1 LRGGDRCTP
10 DPTATAN
17 ARPHLSDP
25 IRRYI
30 TTAADDPRPRK
41 GQGTI
46 DEPRAKP
53 AGRVVVRTSQAALI
67 LALAALAIF
76 ALTDQHR
83 VSLEAR
89 SAETANRLANV
100 YQDARF
106 WVGQDESLERKY
118 RVEPSR
124 KTLDL
129 HEQSG
134 DNLIAD
140 LERVAALDRTAAV
153 KTRVLRL
160 LSLHVEYERATA
172 RMFAATRAGDKRL
185 VEQLDHTVTDP
196 IFSTIQTDVYGAA
209 SLATRRA
216 QKASNTLRENE
227 AGAFRAGLI
236 AVGLA
241 VGLVLSLL
249 LVIRRYRRAGR
260 EARAVELRRL
270 SELAL
275 TDPLTELRNHRA
287 FQEDIANELQRAARV
302 KTSMTLALLDVNDLK
317 EVNDT
322 RGHQAG
328 DEHLQALAAAIRST
342 MRASDRAYRVGGD
355 EFAVILP
362 AVGEWAGF
370 QFSQRL
376 AETLE
381 RRVGPPVRATA
392 GIAQAT
398 GLRSKDDVIRDADR
412 ALISAKASGQ
422 AAALYTPDMGEFSNE
437 AAPDDENHVRTLA
450 NALAFAV
457 DAKDPYTRSHSQTVS
472 NLCAAIG
479 ARLGLGGER
488 LARLRVAG
496 LLHDVGKI
504 GIPDAILRKPD
515 KLDAEEFEQMKTH
528 TVLGQNIVLAA
539 EMPERAR
546 WVRHH
551 HERIDGSG
559 YPDGLVG
566 SEIPLEAR
574 IIHVADAFEAMT
586 SDRPYRKAPGKR
598 FAVEELQRN
607 AGTQFD
613 ERVVE
618 ALLQVLDEQP
628 GRADRSAIPVGA
640 GAQRE
645 PWPDLE

>member
-1 LRGGDRCTP
+1 MRGS
-10 DPTATAN
+10 TAV
-17 ARPHLSDP
+17 LC
-25 IRRYI
+25 I
-30 TTAADDPRPRK
+30 
-41 GQGTI
+41 
-46 DEPRAKP
+46 
-53 AGRVVVRTSQAALI
+53 
-67 LALAALAIF
+67 ALAGLAIF
-76 ALTDQHR
+76 ALTAQHR
-83 VSLEAR
+83 VSVQAK
-89 SAETANRLANV
+89 SAEAANQLASV

-118 RVEPSR
+118 RVEPSLQ
-124 KTLDL
+124 TLDL

-140 LERVAALDRTAAV
+140 LKRIAILDKTPAVRAKVAQLLALHR
-153 KTRVLRL
+153 
-160 LSLHVEYERATA
+160 EYERSTA
-172 RMFAATRAGDKRL
+172 RMFAATRAGDKGL
-185 VEQLDHTVTDP
+185 VERLDNTVTDP
-196 IFSTIQTDVYGAA
+196 IFGTIQADVYGAA
-209 SLATRRA
+209 ALASRRA
-216 QKASNTLRENE
+216 LGQSDALRRNE

-241 VGLVLSLL
+241 VGLVISLL
-249 LVIRRYRRAGR
+249 LVIRYYRRAGR
-260 EARAVELRRL
+260 EARAAELRRL

-287 FQEDIANELQRAARV
+287 FQEDIANELQRTARV
-302 KTSMTLALLDVNDLK
+302 KSPMALVLLDVNDLK
-317 EVNDT
+317 EVNDS

-376 AETLE
+376 ADTLQ
-381 RRVGPPVRATA
+381 RRPGLPVRATA
-392 GIAQAT
+392 GVAQAT

-412 ALISAKASGQ
+412 ALISAKLSGQ
-422 AAALYTPDMGEFSNE
+422 AAALYTPDMGDFDSDDAEE
-437 AAPDDENHVRTLA
+437 DENHVRTLA

-479 ARLGLGGER
+479 ATLGLEGER

-504 GIPDAILRKPD
+504 GIPDAILRKPA
-515 KLDAEEFEQMKTH
+515 KLDAAEFEQMKTH
-528 TVLGQNIVLAA
+528 SVLGQNIVLAA
-539 EMPERAR
+539 EMPERAK

-559 YPDGLVG
+559 YPDGLAG
-566 SEIPLEAR
+566 REIPLESR

-586 SDRPYRKAPGKR
+586 SDRPYRKAPGER
-598 FAVEELQRN
+598 FAVEELKHN
-607 AGTQFD
+607 SGTQFD
-613 ERVVE
+613 ETVVD
-618 ALLQVLDEQP
+618 ALLRVLDDQTSRAHRAP
-628 GRADRSAIPVGA
+628 QVSGTGRGRAAARV
-640 GAQRE
+640 
-645 PWPDLE
+645 

>member
-1 LRGGDRCTP
+1 VV
-10 DPTATAN
+10 
-17 ARPHLSDP
+17 
-25 IRRYI
+25 IRAS
-30 TTAADDPRPRK
+30 AA
-41 GQGTI
+41 
-46 DEPRAKP
+46 
-53 AGRVVVRTSQAALI
+53 VLV
-67 LALAALAIF
+67 LALAGLAIF
-76 ALTDQHR
+76 ALTAQRR
-83 VSLEAR
+83 VSVKAK
-89 SAETANRLANV
+89 SAETANRLAGI

-124 KTLDL
+124 ETLDL

-140 LERVAALDRTAAV
+140 LTRIAVLDDTPAVRARVA
-153 KTRVLRL
+153 RL
-160 LSLHVEYERATA
+160 LSLHREYERSTA
-172 RMFAATRAGDKRL
+172 RMFAATRAGNRRL
-185 VEQLDHTVTDP
+185 VEHLDQTITDP
-196 IFSTIQTDVYGAA
+196 IFDAIQADVYGAA
-209 SLATRRA
+209 GLASRE
-216 QKASNTLRENE
+216 ASSQSSTLRKNE

-249 LVIRRYRRAGR
+249 LVIRHYRRAGR
-260 EARAVELRRL
+260 GARAVELRRL
-270 SELAL
+270 SDLAL
-275 TDPLTELRNHRA
+275 TDPLTGLRNHRA
-287 FQEDIANELQRAARV
+287 FHEDIANELQRAARM
-302 KTSMTLALLDVNDLK
+302 KTPMTLVLLDVNDLK

-355 EFAVILP
+355 EFAVTLP
-362 AVGEWAGF
+362 GVGEWAGF
-370 QFSQRL
+370 QFAQRL
-376 AETLE
+376 AEALAE
-381 RRVGPPVRATA
+381 RAGPPVRATA

-398 GLRSKDDVIRDADR
+398 APQVKDDVIRDADR
-412 ALISAKASGQ
+412 ALISAKRSGQ
-422 AAALYTPDMGEFSNE
+422 AAAIYTPDMGDFDGDGVEE
-437 AAPDDENHVRTLA
+437 DENHVRTLA

-472 NLCAAIG
+472 NLCAAVG

-515 KLDAEEFEQMKTH
+515 KLDAAEFEQMKTH
-528 TVLGQNIVLAA
+528 SVLGQNIVLAA
-539 EMPERAR
+539 EMPERAL

-559 YPDGLVG
+559 YPDGLAG
-566 SEIPLEAR
+566 SEIPLESR

-586 SDRPYRKAPGKR
+586 SDRPYRKAPGMR
-598 FAVEELQRN
+598 FAIEELQRN
-607 AGTQFD
+607 ADTQFD
-613 ERVVE
+613 ANVVD
-618 ALLQVLDEQP
+618 ALLQILDEQP
-628 GRADRSAIPVGA
+628 RRAQAAPQVKRTGRDRAAARV
-640 GAQRE
+640 
-645 PWPDLE
+645 